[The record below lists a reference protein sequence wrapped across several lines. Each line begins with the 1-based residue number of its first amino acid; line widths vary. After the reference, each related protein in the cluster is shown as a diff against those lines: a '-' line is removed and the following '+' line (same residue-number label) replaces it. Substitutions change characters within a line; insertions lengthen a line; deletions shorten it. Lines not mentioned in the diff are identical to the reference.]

1 MEQCLRLVLCAVL
14 LAPLGVMAQE
24 EPPAEEPAVE
34 PVTEPATEAPA
45 DSSEAPAEAPAEV
58 TEESAD
64 SGDSAPV
71 SGSFVDALYTPS
83 STLIAKVP
91 GALSDHEYGTGYDV
105 RALYRWKRWLAFSG
119 EYGQDS
125 FDDINIDL
133 KQTRLGVGLTTDNS
147 SNDMIGL
154 FAEYDKIESD
164 LDSLDGYSGHLRL
177 SREPLSWFRFYI
189 DLGYLMLDGD
199 TEKANG
205 FEFNAGGIFMID
217 QFGIVV
223 DFRRSTL
230 DGQDSGESFSVAD
243 ARAGVRYSF

>member
-34 PVTEPATEAPA
+34 PATEPAT
-45 DSSEAPAEAPAEV
+45 EAPAEAPAEV

-83 STLIAKVP
+83 STLIAKAP
-91 GALSDHEYGTGYDV
+91 GTLSDHEYGTGYDV

-125 FDDINIDL
+125 FDDI
-133 KQTRLGVGLTTDNS
+133 
-147 SNDMIGL
+147 
-154 FAEYDKIESD
+154 
-164 LDSLDGYSGHLRL
+164 
-177 SREPLSWFRFYI
+177 
-189 DLGYLMLDGD
+189 D
-199 TEKANG
+199 T
-205 FEFNAGGIFMID
+205 
-217 QFGIVV
+217 
-223 DFRRSTL
+223 
-230 DGQDSGESFSVAD
+230 
-243 ARAGVRYSF
+243 